1 MDPAASDIANLNIMV
16 QQQVFDRQHMAT
28 LKQAIERLHANT
40 HLPQLL
46 GAMARFEATGD
57 VALRGAAE
65 AFWAELSSG
74 HQFVT
79 GGSTASETWKPSQTL
94 GDYVSKHGQT
104 SFGAHDV
111 HETCVS
117 ARPANLSAA
126 AS

>member
-1 MDPAASDIANLNIMV
+1 M
-16 QQQVFDRQHMAT
+16 
-28 LKQAIERLHANT
+28 HANT

-94 GDYVSKHGQT
+94 GDYVSQHGQT